1 MVISHANNPL
11 VLVIIFAV
19 SDEDIRGVVGLF
31 LVSSPGRQGFECHF
45 PTNVKDDCCSSEQ
58 DPSTIQRR
66 FLLNITFKINFIF
79 NKMVLINTGWSSS
92 CSDGQGSAT
101 AYGCASLGVHNQQI
115 TQSTDF

>member
-1 MVISHANNPL
+1 MAATMKCLS
-11 VLVIIFAV
+11 
-19 SDEDIRGVVGLF
+19 VGT
-31 LVSSPGRQGFECHF
+31 PGKNCSCYDQV